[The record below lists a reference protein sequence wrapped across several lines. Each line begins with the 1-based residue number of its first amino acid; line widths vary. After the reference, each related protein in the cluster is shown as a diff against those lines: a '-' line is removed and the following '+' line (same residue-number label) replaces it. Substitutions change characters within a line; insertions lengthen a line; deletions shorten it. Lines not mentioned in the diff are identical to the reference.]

1 MKTYE
6 IVTLE
11 TMPVTKKYV
20 YTLEATSIEEAERM
34 FRDGNF
40 LNVSFIKEMDDA
52 YLVTDTKIKEI
63 AEVE

>member
-6 IVTLE
+6 ITTLE

-20 YTLEATSIEEAERM
+20 YTLEARSIEEAERM

-40 LNVSFIKEMDDA
+40 LNVSFIKEMNDA

-63 AEVE
+63 AEVN

>member
-40 LNVSFIKEMDDA
+40 LNASFIKEMDDA

-63 AEVE
+63 MEVE

>member
-63 AEVE
+63 MEVA